1 MKRRAPTSMRH
12 TSPLLLFVA
21 SMRAHAQTSLSAT
34 WAQYLDGRVEVVV
47 PTKQAR
53 KQCSGETAMMTSDPA
68 DKRAQTLE
76 LSMMCAGEPH
86 RLSLLLK
93 HPIDRERVGVTRE
106 SSADFVV
113 TLRKQKRSVWWSSL
127 TKHPEKYGTLIQQ
140 HATRGDAEPEGS
152 AKRELYE
159 LQG

>member
-1 MKRRAPTSMRH
+1 MRLLDRRRHRLRPDTTTTTS
-12 TSPLLLFVA
+12 
-21 SMRAHAQTSLSAT
+21 
-34 WAQYLDGRVEVVV
+34 VEVVV

-113 TLRKQKRSVWWSSL
+113 TLHKQKRSVWWSSL
-127 TKHPEKYGTLIQQ
+127 TKHPEKYGTLIQLT
-140 HATRGDAEPEGS
+140 AAKPRGSMIGCWTLAITGPTAS
-152 AKRELYE
+152 RSFR
-159 LQG
+159 